1 MLKIEKVSHLYKDQE
16 ALKSI
21 DCELSPGIYGLLGPN
36 GAGKST
42 LLRILVDV
50 LAPTDGRIL
59 YNNRAIGALGASYR
73 EQLGYLPQEFQGYSQ
88 FTAEEFLKYVANLKG
103 LDAKTARVRVKHVMA
118 LVGLTSA
125 SRKKLKGYS
134 GGMRRRVG
142 IAQAL
147 LNNPKVLILDEP
159 TAGLDPSERIRLR
172 GILSQL
178 AQDTIIILS
187 THIVSDIEYVADEV
201 LLLKEGQLIEKASP
215 RELLAKLDRQVWTV
229 QVPHNELRTY
239 TTAYPVSNLQLQEGY
254 VDIRIVSQAK
264 PHDNAQPAE
273 PRMEDLY
280 VYYFGGRDF
289 INDRLH
295 GET

>member
-1 MLKIEKVSHLYKDQE
+1 MTLKLEKVSHRYKDQE

-50 LAPTDGRIL
+50 LVPTNGRVL
-59 YNNRAIGALGASYR
+59 YNNRAITALGASYR
-73 EQLGYLPQEFQGYSQ
+73 EQLGYLPQEFHGYSQ

-103 LDAKTARVRVKHVMA
+103 LDAKTARVRVKHVLA

-229 QVPHNELRTY
+229 QVQHDELSTY
-239 TTAYPVSNLQLQEGY
+239 TTSYPISNLQLQEEY

-264 PHDNAQPAE
+264 PHDAAQPTK

-280 VYYFGGRDF
+280 VYYFGSGD
-289 INDRLH
+289 
-295 GET
+295 TSSS

>member
-1 MLKIEKVSHLYKDQE
+1 MTLKIEKVSHLYKDQE

-50 LAPTDGRIL
+50 LAPTNGRVL
-59 YNNRAIGALGASYR
+59 YNNRSITALGASYR

-103 LDAKTARVRVKHVMA
+103 LDAKTARVRVKHVLA
-118 LVGLTSA
+118 LVGLTGA

-215 RELLAKLDRQVWTV
+215 RKLLAKLDRQVWTV

-264 PHDNAQPAE
+264 PHDAAQQAE

-280 VYYFGGRDF
+280 VYYFGSED
-289 INDRLH
+289 
-295 GET
+295 TSSS

>member
-1 MLKIEKVSHLYKDQE
+1 MTLKIEKVSHLYKDQE

-50 LAPTDGRIL
+50 LAPTDGRVL
-59 YNNRAIGALGASYR
+59 YNNRAITALGASYR

-103 LDAKTARVRVKHVMA
+103 LDAKTIQVRVKHVLA

-229 QVPHNELRTY
+229 QVPHDELRTY
-239 TTAYPVSNLQLQEGY
+239 TTSYPISNLQLQEEY

-264 PHDNAQPAE
+264 PHDAAQPAK
-273 PRMEDLY
+273 PRMEDMY
-280 VYYFGGRDF
+280 VYYFGSGD
-289 INDRLH
+289 
-295 GET
+295 TSSS

>member
-1 MLKIEKVSHLYKDQE
+1 MTLKIEKVSHLYKDQE

-50 LAPTDGRIL
+50 LAPTDGRVL
-59 YNNRAIGALGASYR
+59 YNNRAITALGASYR

-103 LDAKTARVRVKHVMA
+103 LDAKKIQVRVKHVLA

-229 QVPHNELRTY
+229 QVPHDELRTY

-264 PHDNAQPAE
+264 PHDAAQPAK

-280 VYYFGGRDF
+280 VYYFGSGD
-289 INDRLH
+289 
-295 GET
+295 TSSS

>member
-1 MLKIEKVSHLYKDQE
+1 MTLKLEKVSHQYKDHE

-42 LLRILVDV
+42 LLRIMVDV
-50 LAPTDGRIL
+50 IAPTSGQVL
-59 YNNRAIGALGASYR
+59 YNNRAITTLGAAYR
-73 EQLGYLPQEFQGYSQ
+73 DKLGYLPQDFHGYSQ

-103 LDAKTARVRVKHVMA
+103 LDAKTARVRVKHVLA
-118 LVGLTSA
+118 LVGLTSV

-201 LLLKEGQLIEKASP
+201 LLLKEGQLIGKASP
-215 RELLAKLDRQVWTV
+215 RELLAKLDRQVWAV
-229 QVPHNELRTY
+229 QVPHNELQTY
-239 TTAYPVSNLQLQEGY
+239 TTAYPVSNLQLQKEHA
-254 VDIRIVSQAK
+254 DIRIISHAK
-264 PHDNAQPAE
+264 PHISAQQAE

-280 VYYFGGRDF
+280 VYYFGSGDTS
-289 INDRLH
+289 NS
-295 GET
+295 

>member
-1 MLKIEKVSHLYKDQE
+1 MTLKIEKVNHLYKDQE

-50 LAPTDGRIL
+50 LAPTDGRVL
-59 YNNRAIGALGASYR
+59 YNNRAITALGASYR

-88 FTAEEFLKYVANLKG
+88 FTAEEFLKYVARLKG
-103 LDAKTARVRVKHVMA
+103 LDAKTARMRVKHVLA

-201 LLLKEGQLIEKASP
+201 LLLKEGRLIEKAAP

-229 QVPHNELRTY
+229 QVPHDELRTY
-239 TTAYPVSNLQLQEGY
+239 TTAYPVSNLQLQERY

-264 PHDNAQPAE
+264 PHDAAQPAK

-280 VYYFGGRDF
+280 VYYFGSED
-289 INDRLH
+289 
-295 GET
+295 TSSS